1 MKKAVVIGSPGAGK
15 STFARRLGEITGIGV
30 FHLDRLFWKPGWVET
45 PRPEWI
51 ELQRRIV
58 ENESWI
64 IDGNYGATM
73 EIRLQA
79 ADTVVWLDPP
89 RRVCLWR
96 AVKRAARYYGRTRPD
111 MGEGC
116 REKLD
121 LEFLLYIWKFKKS
134 GRGEILAR
142 LEEAREAGKRVVRL
156 TTDSQA
162 KNFLDS
168 LDGFCNNTHN
178 NNTHKNGEPRRILT
192 WKQRK
197 RTMKETKK

>member
-15 STFARRLGEITGIGV
+15 STFARRLGEITGLEV

-45 PRPEWI
+45 PKLEWL

-64 IDGNYGATM
+64 IDGNYEATLGV
-73 EIRLQA
+73 RLQA
-79 ADTVVWLDPP
+79 ADTVIWLDSP
-89 RRVCLWR
+89 RRVCLFR
-96 AVKRAARYYGRTRPD
+96 AVKRAVQYYGRTRPD

-121 LEFLLYIWKFKKS
+121 LEFLLYIWRFKKD
-134 GRGEILAR
+134 GRAKILVR
-142 LEEAREAGKRVVRL
+142 MEEARGMGKQVVRL

-162 KNFLDS
+162 RRFLDS
-168 LDGFCNNTHN
+168 FQARAAPLGNHSDGE
-178 NNTHKNGEPRRILT
+178 KNPAARRV
-192 WKQRK
+192 
-197 RTMKETKK
+197 E